1 MNKTAKIKQIL
12 LKIVPIL
19 LAIFFVYF
27 FLAKLSVNERN
38 DIILSLK
45 QANYFWVVLAILISI
60 LSIYIRALRW
70 QLMIK
75 TFGYKTSSSTVFFS
89 IMSCYLTNLAIPRL
103 GEVVRCT
110 MLSSKYKIPFEK
122 TLGTIITERAIDLLL
137 FVLLFVGALFLEYDL
152 FYNYIT
158 NNLNIDLNKYKL
170 LLIVGPIGIFILFL
184 LFLIF
189 RNKLESN
196 SIYQKIKKFCLG
208 ILQGMKSITKV
219 EKPFLFI
226 FYSLLIWFLWI
237 FGTWVIFKSMAECL
251 HLSMEQAMT
260 VTVLGNIG
268 VMITPGG
275 LGLYPSIFAT
285 TLNVYNINLPIGY
298 ALGWINWLVSQIGV
312 VLLGPIGFLLFSHK
326 TKQSKNECCDR
337 K

>member
-1 MNKTAKIKQIL
+1 MNKTIKIKQIL
-12 LKIVPIL
+12 FKVVPIL

-27 FLAKLSVNERN
+27 FLSKLSVNERK
-38 DIILSLK
+38 DIISSLK
-45 QANYFWVVLAILISI
+45 QTDYFWVVLAVFISL

-75 TFGYKTSSSTVFFS
+75 TFGYKTSAHIVFFS

-110 MLSSKYKIPFEK
+110 MLSSKYKIPFDK
-122 TLGTIITERAIDLLL
+122 TLGTIITERTIDLLL
-137 FVLLFVGALFLEYDL
+137 FVLLFFGALFLEYDL
-152 FYNYIT
+152 FYDYLT
-158 NNLNIDLNKYKL
+158 TNLNIDINKYKF
-170 LLIVGPIGIFILFL
+170 LLIIGLVGIVVLFF
-184 LFLIF
+184 LFLIL
-189 RNKLESN
+189 RKKLKGN
-196 SIYQKIKKFCLG
+196 NIYLKIKKFFLG
-208 ILQGMKSITKV
+208 IFQGMKSIIHL
-219 EKPFLFI
+219 EKPLLFI

-237 FGTWVIFKSMAECL
+237 FGTWVVFKSMTECL
-251 HLSMEQAMT
+251 HLNMEQAMT

-285 TLNVYNINLPIGY
+285 TLNVYNINLSIGY

-312 VLLGPIGFLLFSHK
+312 VVLGPMGFLLFSNKNK
-326 TKQSKNECCDR
+326 TNKHEC
-337 K
+337 

>member
-1 MNKTAKIKQIL
+1 MNKTDKIKQIL
-12 LKIVPIL
+12 FKIVPIL
-19 LAIFFVYF
+19 LAIFFVYY
-27 FLAKLSVNERN
+27 FLAKLSVDERK
-38 DIILSLK
+38 DILLSVQ
-45 QANYFWVVLAILISI
+45 QANYFWVVLAVFISL

-110 MLSSKYKIPFEK
+110 MLSSKYKIPFDK

-137 FVLLFVGALFLEYDL
+137 FVFLFVGALLLEYDL
-152 FYNYIT
+152 FYNYIA
-158 NNLNIDLNKYKL
+158 NNLNIDVNKYKL
-170 LLIVGPIGIFILFL
+170 LLILCLLGILFL
-184 LFLIF
+184 CLLFLVF
-189 RNKLESN
+189 RKKLKN
-196 SIYQKIKKFCLG
+196 NRFYQKIRGFCLG

-219 EKPFLFI
+219 EKPLLFI

-237 FGTWVIFKSMAECL
+237 FGTWIVFKSMTECI

-285 TLNVYNINLPIGY
+285 TLNVYNINLSVGY

-312 VLLGPIGFLLFSHK
+312 LVLGPVGFLLFSNKNK
-326 TKQSKNECCDR
+326 TK
-337 K
+337 